1 MNNDPDFLWE
11 YINEPRTIREYLPN
25 GLVKTT
31 YWDGVTEIRGPIKG
45 RNMCF
50 VHERQTHK

>member
-50 VHERQTHK
+50 VHEKQTHK